1 MKIHHE
7 PTTPPTFYA
16 VADYKDKDTLKAAK
30 WRWHPDQRRWY
41 TTDPNA
47 AQRLAAYAD
56 AATAALLRPQN
67 RPQIDALA
75 AVEAS
80 RATAPLTPLEIPAPP
95 GRALMPFQ
103 AAGVA
108 RLEQIRQSGL
118 RGAILADEM
127 GLGKTPQGCAIV
139 NLHPEYESI
148 LILCP
153 ASLRLNW
160 RNELA
165 AWATTPRTVGIAETT
180 HAPTTQVV
188 IAHYDVFSRK
198 SPAAA
203 ALLARKWSLL
213 LCDEAHYL
221 KNPDAN
227 RSAQILGRKATKR
240 TQSLKGID
248 ADRVLFL
255 TGTPATSR
263 PVELFGLLHACDP
276 NGWPNWYQYAIR
288 YCAGHKNRFGFDS
301 SGSSNAAELNAR
313 LRSTIMVRRLKS
325 DPGIMDDLPAKRD
338 QLIPLPQ
345 NGAASILAAERP
357 YFDKVKALAA
367 NLESIDPVTNAAQYA
382 AAVRA
387 LNSQLADFEEISRI
401 RKELEIA
408 KAEAVIQYAKD
419 IFENGENKLVIFG
432 HHIEALEAVT
442 AGLAEYGAAVAHGS
456 TPTDE
461 RQRLVQ
467 LFQDPSSPCRVLV
480 CSLTAMGVGH
490 TMTQAAH
497 VVHMAMSWLPSD
509 MQQATDRL
517 HRISQKRQVTAHYL
531 MYDDSLEIYI
541 ARTVLKKIKIL
552 NATLDAQTGEMARD
566 LQNDA
571 TAREAAIRAQIAA
584 LAAAAAVQPEPA
596 AALPAPAVEPAQPP
610 APTEPAPDAI
620 TPARIAAIIR
630 ALRYLAGN
638 DQDHAMTQNGIGFNK
653 FDGRFGHTLATQS
666 YPLTQRQ
673 AAAALKM
680 LTKYRGQLGTML
692 DDCQ

>member
-16 VADYKDKDTLKAAK
+16 VASYADKDTLKAAR
-30 WRWHPDQRRWY
+30 WRWHPDHRRWW
-41 TTDPNA
+41 TQDPNA
-47 AQRLAAYAD
+47 AQRLAIYAD
-56 AATAALLRPQN
+56 AATAALLSPAA
-67 RPQIDALA
+67 PQIDADA
-75 AVEAS
+75 AVAAS
-80 RATAPLTPLEIPAPP
+80 RATAPLAPVTIPTPP

-108 RLEQIRQSGL
+108 RLEQIAATGL
-118 RGAILADEM
+118 RGALLCDEM
-127 GLGKTPQGCAIV
+127 GLGKTPSAVAILS
-139 NLHPEYESI
+139 LHPEYDSI

-165 AWATTPRTVGIAETT
+165 AWSTVDRTVGIAETD
-180 HAPTTQVV
+180 HAPTTQIV
-188 IAHYDVFSRK
+188 IAHYDIFSRK

-203 ALLARKWSLL
+203 ALQARKWSILI
-213 LCDEAHYL
+213 CDEAHYL

-227 RSAQILGRKATKR
+227 RSAQILGRKSKTASDTI
-240 TQSLKGID
+240 GID
-248 ADRVLFL
+248 AARVLFL

-263 PVELFGLLHACDP
+263 PVELYGLLHASDP
-276 NGWPNWYQYAIR
+276 AAWPSWYSYAVR
-288 YCAGHKNRFGFDS
+288 YCAGHKNKWGFDS
-301 SGSSNAAELNAR
+301 SGSSNAQELNAR
-313 LRSTIMVRRLKS
+313 LRSTVMVRRLKS

-338 QLIPLPQ
+338 QLIPLPA

-357 YFDKVKALAA
+357 YLAKIQALAA
-367 NLESIDPVTNAAQYA
+367 TLDMINPATNAAEYA

-401 RKELEIA
+401 RKELEVA
-408 KAEAVIQYAKD
+408 KADAVIQYARD
-419 IFENGENKLVIFG
+419 IFENGEQKLVIFG

-442 AGLAEYGAAVAHGS
+442 AGLADYGAAVAHGG

-467 LFQDPSSPCRVLV
+467 LFQDPDSKCRVLV

-509 MQQATDRL
+509 MSQATDRL
-517 HRISQKRQVTAHYL
+517 HRIGQKRQVTAHYL

-552 NATLDAQTGEMARD
+552 NATLDADTGTAAAD
-566 LQNDA
+566 HQADA
-571 TAREAAIRAQIAA
+571 AAHEAAIRAQIAA
-584 LAAAAAVQPEPA
+584 LAAAQPEPA
-596 AALPAPAVEPAQPP
+596 AAPAQPAAAQP
-610 APTEPAPDAI
+610 ATI
-620 TPARIAAIIR
+620 TPARIDAIKS
-630 ALRYLAGN
+630 ALRFLAG
-638 DQDHAMTQNGIGFNK
+638 DDLDHATIQNGVGFNK
-653 FDGRFGHTLATQS
+653 FDGKFGHTLATQS

-680 LTKYRGQLGTML
+680 LQKYRGQLGAML
-692 DDCQ
+692 DACQ

>member
-16 VADYKDKDTLKAAK
+16 VADYKDKDTLKAARF
-30 WRWHPDQRRWY
+30 RWHPDHRRWW
-41 TTDPNA
+41 TQDPNA

-56 AATAALLRPQN
+56 APTAALLN
-67 RPQIDALA
+67 RPAPPQIA
-75 AVEAS
+75 AVDAVAAS
-80 RATAPLTPLEIPAPP
+80 RATAPLAPLAIPTPP
-95 GRALMPFQ
+95 GRVLMPFQ

-108 RLEQIRQSGL
+108 RLEQINQTGL

-127 GLGKTPQGCAIV
+127 GLGKTPSACAIL
-139 NLHPEYESI
+139 NLHPEYDSI

-165 AWATTPRTVGIAETT
+165 AWSTTPRTVGIAETT
-180 HAPTTQVV
+180 HAPTTQIV
-188 IAHYDVFSRK
+188 IAHYDIFSRNC
-198 SPAAA
+198 PARA
-203 ALLARKWSLL
+203 ALQARKWSLMI
-213 LCDEAHYL
+213 CDEAHYL

-240 TQSLKGID
+240 TAAMAGID
-248 ADRVLFL
+248 AARVLFL

-263 PVELFGLLHACDP
+263 PVELFGLLHAADP
-276 NGWPNWYQYAIR
+276 AAWPSWYSYAVR
-288 YCAGHKNRFGFDS
+288 YCAGHKTRFGFDAT
-301 SGSSNAAELNAR
+301 GSSNAQELNAR
-313 LRSTIMVRRLKS
+313 LRSTVMVRRLKS

-338 QLIPLPQ
+338 QLIPLPA
-345 NGAASILAAERP
+345 NGAAKILAAERP
-357 YFDKVKALAA
+357 YLAKIQALSA
-367 NLESIDPVTNAAQYA
+367 NLDSIDPATNAAEYA

-408 KAEAVIQYAKD
+408 KAEAVIQYARD
-419 IFENGENKLVIFG
+419 IFENGEQKLVIFG
-432 HHIEALEAVT
+432 HHIEALETVT
-442 AGLAEYGAAVAHGS
+442 AGLSDYGAEVAHGGTS
-456 TPTDE
+456 TDE

-467 LFQDPSSPCRVLV
+467 LFQDPASPCRVLV

-497 VVHMAMSWLPSD
+497 VLHMAMSWLPSD
-509 MQQATDRL
+509 MSQATDRL
-517 HRISQKRQVTAHYL
+517 HRIGQKRQVTAHYL

-552 NATLDAQTGEMARD
+552 NATLDADTGTAAAD
-566 LQNDA
+566 YQADA
-571 TAREAAIRAQIAA
+571 AAHESAIRAQIAA
-584 LAAAAAVQPEPA
+584 LAAAAAAQPEPA
-596 AALPAPAVEPAQPP
+596 PAAPQPADAQTAAETTPA
-610 APTEPAPDAI
+610 TI
-620 TPARIAAIIR
+620 TPARIAAITA
-630 ALRYLAGN
+630 ALRHMSGD
-638 DQDHAMTQNGIGFNK
+638 DQDHASTVNGIGFNK
-653 FDGRFGHTLATQS
+653 FDGRFGHTLATQT

-680 LTKYRGQLGTML
+680 LQKYRGQLGAML
-692 DDCQ
+692 DACQ